1 MPLQYHILLAV
12 AALVLIDQIRA
23 ATIPLHSSSPPS
35 FPSSSSVAA
44 TDSSTCPD
52 GNNCRTMWDIVWS
65 CASTIFLCT
74 WVAFHPPVPDPTFTQ
89 MRVTVVR
96 ILAVIFSFVAPELV
110 VAAAAADYWE
120 VRRYKSPFQGVLCST
135 QLISYQQLIGLQD
148 GPKLIHTSRGWAD
161 LSAPQMTESWFFM
174 AI

>member
-12 AALVLIDQIRA
+12 AALVLIDQARA
-23 ATIPLHSSSPPS
+23 ATIPLQSYTPPS
-35 FPSSSSVAA
+35 FPPSSSVAA

-74 WVAFHPPVPDPTFTQ
+74 WVAFHPTVPDPTFTE

-96 ILAVIFSFVAPELV
+96 ILAVIVSFVAPEVV
-110 VAAAAADYWE
+110 VAVAATDFWE
-120 VRRYKSPFQGVLCST
+120 VLRYKSPFQGLLYGT
-135 QLISYQQLIGLQD
+135 QLISCPQLTGMQD
-148 GPKLIHTSRGWAD
+148 GLRLIHTSY
-161 LSAPQMTESWFFM
+161 
-174 AI
+174 